1 MTQSEV
7 LKALTHVMEP
17 DLKKDLVSLN
27 MIREIQFEGNKVSF
41 TVMLTTPACPLKEK
55 IKKDCIDAIHQ
66 HLDCL
71 LYTSPSPRDTQGKN
85 KKGLY
90 RCDPSTSRR

>member
-27 MIREIQFEGNKVSF
+27 MIRNIQLEGNKVSF
-41 TVMLTTPACPLKEK
+41 TVMLTTQIGRA
-55 IKKDCIDAIHQ
+55 HV
-66 HLDCL
+66 
-71 LYTSPSPRDTQGKN
+71 
-85 KKGLY
+85 
-90 RCDPSTSRR
+90 